1 MIGNITTYDIVIG
14 KKHLVAL
21 QALARYLGKWDGIHF
36 IPKGVYGI
44 TTTER
49 YDLKC
54 RITYGPVDWNMNTPL
69 LSNMFQK
76 KWQDWKFN
84 LHIDGH
90 TYLEHKPYTGPKLI
104 SIENGVVLPRGGVAH
119 QVLKLGFDLLHNSKY
134 KV

>member
-21 QALARYLGKWDGIHF
+21 QALARFGEWDAIHF
-36 IPKGVYGI
+36 IPVNVDGI
-44 TTTER
+44 YTTKR

-54 RITYGPVDWNMNTPL
+54 RVTYGPYGWNM
-69 LSNMFQK
+69 

-90 TYLEHKPYTGPKLI
+90 AYLEHTPYTGPKLI
-104 SIENGVVLPRGGVAH
+104 SIENGVVLSRGDVAH
-119 QVLKLGFDLLHNSKY
+119 QVLKLGIDLLYNSEWYTENY
-134 KV
+134 K